1 LSAVAQRAKAEAIH
15 TFFAA
20 WIASRSRSS
29 GARLRDPVARNDGDA
44 YLAFA
49 DFRFRK

>member
-1 LSAVAQRAKAEAIH
+1 VQLPPDGQISDFLSR
-15 TFFAA
+15 A